1 VEDKVSIK
9 TMLDEASINVTPD
22 LIGGTMVITNMA
34 GQEVKTEAISD
45 INSKINYAGLGTGVY
60 ILEARFDSGS
70 VNKKIYVR

>member
-1 VEDKVSIK
+1 
-9 TMLDEASINVTPD
+9 

-34 GQEVKTEAISD
+34 GQEVKAAAISD
-45 INSKINYAGLGTGVY
+45 INSKINYTGLGTGVY